1 MDGMHRDGEEQA
13 GLGGSRSLFLSLY
26 LVLLAFFIALISVST
41 FEENR
46 TRAVVDSLW
55 STFSGPKGIP
65 QDLVFPSQ
73 SGLLLGAA
81 RQFFTEL
88 GSLFQAAIPAAKI
101 QEMTG
106 GSVLEVTLRG
116 DALFREN
123 SADFRLGQFSFVDR
137 LVAALSSAPA
147 GVRRHMDVSL
157 STGGASNAMLPG
169 PTSLEQRRAAALG
182 ALFMGRGAPPDALG
196 IGLVPGPIGL
206 IVLSFRVLPEGEGQT
221 GEDWRDER
229 KALEEGKG
237 GR

>member
-41 FEENR
+41 FEEKR

-55 STFSGPKGIP
+55 STFSGPKGTP
-65 QDLVFPSQ
+65 RDLVLPSQ

-88 GSLFQAAIPAAKI
+88 GGFFQAAIPAAKI
-101 QEMTG
+101 KAMSG

-116 DALFREN
+116 DALFRDN
-123 SADFRLGQFSFVDR
+123 SADLRPGQFSFVDR
-137 LVAALSSAPA
+137 LIAALSSAPA

-157 STGGASNAMLPG
+157 STGGASNAILPG
-169 PTSLEQRRAAALG
+169 PASLEQRRAVALG
-182 ALFMGRGAPPDALG
+182 TLLMGRGAPPDGLG
-196 IGLVPGPIGL
+196 IGLAPGPFGL
-206 IVLSFRVLPEGEGQT
+206 IILSFRVLPECEGQT

-229 KALEEGKG
+229 KTLEQGEG